1 MRIMPQHLAGST
13 AYVRVDFVDR
23 NGAPAAPS
31 SATYSITDVDT
42 GAEIRAATPIGTPG
56 ASVELVITPAETAIH
71 TEGRALERRLVRVVG
86 TYGVDDVLVTEYV
99 LLIKAQQ

>member
-1 MRIMPQHLAGST
+1 MQQLPQCLAGST
-13 AYVRVDFVDR
+13 ATINVPLRSGVE
-23 NGAPAAPS
+23 PPS

-71 TEGRALERRLVRVVG
+71 TEGRAFERRLSNAELQSI
-86 TYGVDDVLVTEYV
+86 TT
-99 LLIKAQQ
+99 